1 MRARK
6 TYAAAVAAVDR
17 RRTMNPLLRERPCSI
32 TVSHLGNPPTASSRG
47 RSRQWRFRDES
58 CLALSSH
65 GLAFPG
71 TFRAKLGPTE
81 PASKPLIN
89 WLPFSQIPEPVSG
102 SMLMSLWANVLTII
116 IAKWIA
122 YTVPLCKSRLLSFFN
137 LHANTHSAPFLSQS
151 IGKRCRESNGRLK
164 V

>member
-1 MRARK
+1 DIRARK
-6 TYAAAVAAVDR
+6 TYAAAVAAVDL

-47 RSRQWRFRDES
+47 RSRQWRFRDDR
-58 CLALSSH
+58 AWH
-65 GLAFPG
+65 YRRMVFPG

-81 PASKPLIN
+81 PASKPLID

-102 SMLMSLWANVLTII
+102 LMLMWLWANVLTII

-122 YTVPLCKSRLLSFFN
+122 YTVPLGKSRLLSFFN
-137 LHANTHSAPFLSQS
+137 LHASSHSAPFLSPS